1 MLYKHLALLI
11 RDRVAS
17 NGSKTALRFKNQVSR
32 SWVDISYNEMGKA
45 IDNIAKS
52 LIDDDVKPKNTIG
65 IFSRNMPEWS
75 ISDFAIMSVGAVT
88 IPIYPTDSAAQT
100 AYIIRETEMK
110 IIFVGEQEQYDK
122 VLQVISDDTLPVK
135 MVVFDD
141 SVDLRNNSYA
151 TYFRQYFQLGEALRS
166 DRLNN
171 RLANVSVDDIATI
184 LYTSGTTG
192 EPKGVILSHSNFT
205 NTLYNHD
212 VLLDGLKGNEVSLSF
227 LPLSHIFERAWSIY
241 CLHKG
246 IQVNCLLNPKD
257 VIDGLKE
264 VKPHIMCAVPR
275 FFEKT
280 YHVVMEKVESSSPL
294 KKKLFHWAVA
304 VGAKVMDLKRQEL
317 PVPMIDSVRHAIAD
331 KLVLKSGRAAFGGNI
346 IFFPCGGAM
355 LPNHINQ
362 FFHSV
367 GVNIK
372 YAYGLTEACASVTV
386 FRDTGFKFGTVGKP
400 LPNVEVK
407 IGENNEILLRCKS
420 LFQGY
425 YKKPEETAKSFE
437 NGWFKTGDAG
447 EIDED
452 GCLIMKERIKDL
464 IKTSSGKFIAPQQ
477 IESMI
482 GNDPYVEHVMAIGD
496 NRKFLSALIVP
507 NFSLLEKYAR
517 EMNIR
522 FSTRDD
528 LLKNSQIVKF
538 FEERV
543 HAIQEVLANYQRVKK
558 FALLNS
564 EFSIPG
570 GEFTS
575 TLKTRRGFV
584 LQKYSE
590 IIERMYRE

>member
-11 RDRVAS
+11 RDRIVS
-17 NGSKTALRFKNQVSR
+17 YGNRTAMRFKNQTSNC
-32 SWVDISYNEMGKA
+32 WEDISYNEMGNA
-45 IDNIAKS
+45 IDNVAKS
-52 LIDDDVKPKNTIG
+52 LIDDDVKVNDNIG
-65 IFSRNMPEWS
+65 IFSGNMPEWT
-75 ISDFAIMSVGAVT
+75 ISDFAIMSIGAVT
-88 IPIYPTDSAAQT
+88 IPIYATDSAAQT
-100 AYIIRETEMK
+100 AYIIRETKMK

-122 VLQVISDDTLPVK
+122 ILQVIAEFSMPVK
-135 MVVFDD
+135 IVVFDGNV
-141 SVDLRNNSYA
+141 SLRNNKYSS
-151 TYFRQYFQLGEALRS
+151 YFRHYFELGEALRP
-166 DRLNN
+166 DKLNN
-171 RLANVSVDDIATI
+171 RLASVSVDDVASI

-192 EPKGVILSHSNFT
+192 EPKGVILRHSNFT

-212 VLLDGLKGNEVSLSF
+212 IFLDIKGHEVSLAF
-227 LPLSHIFERAWSIY
+227 LPLSHIFERTWTAY

-246 IQVNCLLNPKD
+246 IVVNYLLNPKN
-257 VIDGLKE
+257 VVEALQE
-264 VKPHIMCAVPR
+264 VKPNIMCAVPR

-280 YHVVMEKVESSSPL
+280 YNAVMEKVETYSPA
-294 KKKLFHWAVA
+294 KKKLFHWAIG
-304 VGAKVMDLKRQEL
+304 VGKKVMELKRLEL
-317 PVPMIDSVRHAIAD
+317 PVSVSNKILFAIAD
-331 KLVLKSGRAAFGGNI
+331 KLVLKKGRAAFGGNI
-346 IFFPCGGAM
+346 LFFPCGGAM
-355 LPNHINQ
+355 LPDNINT

-367 GVNIK
+367 GINIK
-372 YAYGLTEACASVTV
+372 YAYGLTESCATV
-386 FRDTGFKFGTVGKP
+386 SAFADTKFKFGTVGMP

-407 IGENNEILLRCKS
+407 IGDNDEIMLRGKNI
-420 LFQGY
+420 FHGY
-425 YKKPEETAKSFE
+425 YKKPEETEKSFVD
-437 NGWFKTGDAG
+437 GWFKTGDAG
-447 EIDED
+447 AIDED
-452 GCLIMKERIKDL
+452 GFLIMKERIKDL

-522 FSTRDD
+522 FSSRED

-538 FEERV
+538 FEDRV
-543 HAIQEVLANYQRVKK
+543 HVIQEVLANYQRVKK
-558 FALLNS
+558 FVLLTK

-584 LQKYSE
+584 LQKYSD

>member
-11 RDRVAS
+11 RDRIVS
-17 NGSKTALRFKNQVSR
+17 YGSRTAMRFKNQTSNC
-32 SWVDISYNEMGKA
+32 WEDISYNEMGNA
-45 IDNIAKS
+45 IDNVGKS
-52 LIDDDVKPKNTIG
+52 LIEDDVKVNDNIG
-65 IFSRNMPEWS
+65 IFSRNMPEWT
-75 ISDFAIMSVGAVT
+75 ISDFAIMSIGAVT
-88 IPIYPTDSAAQT
+88 IPIYATDSAAQT
-100 AYIIRETEMK
+100 EYIIRETKMK

-122 VLQVISDDTLPVK
+122 ILQVIAEFSLPVK
-135 MVVFDD
+135 IVVFDGNV
-141 SVDLRNNSYA
+141 SLRNNKYSS
-151 TYFRQYFQLGEALRS
+151 YFRHYFELGEALRP
-166 DRLNN
+166 DKLNN
-171 RLANVSVDDIATI
+171 RLANVSVDDVASI

-192 EPKGVILSHSNFT
+192 EPKGVILQHSNFS

-212 VLLDGLKGNEVSLSF
+212 IFLDIKGHEVSLAF
-227 LPLSHIFERAWSIY
+227 LPLSHIFERTWTAY

-246 IQVNCLLNPKD
+246 IVVNYLLNPKN
-257 VIDGLKE
+257 VVEALQE
-264 VKPHIMCAVPR
+264 VKPNIMCAVPR

-280 YHVVMEKVESSSPL
+280 YNAVMEKVETYSPG
-294 KKKLFHWAVA
+294 KKKLFHWAIG
-304 VGAKVMDLKRQEL
+304 VGKKVMELKRLEL
-317 PVPMIDSVRHAIAD
+317 PVSVSNKILFAIAD
-331 KLVLKSGRAAFGGNI
+331 KLVLKKGRAAFGGNI
-346 IFFPCGGAM
+346 LFFPCGGAM
-355 LPNHINQ
+355 LPDNINT

-367 GVNIK
+367 GINIK
-372 YAYGLTEACASVTV
+372 YAYGLTESCATV
-386 FRDTGFKFGTVGKP
+386 SAFADTKFKFGTVGKP

-407 IGENNEILLRCKS
+407 IGDNNEIMLRGKNI
-420 LFQGY
+420 FQGY
-425 YKKPEETAKSFE
+425 YKKPEETEKSFVD
-437 NGWFKTGDAG
+437 GWFKTGDAG
-447 EIDED
+447 AIDED
-452 GCLIMKERIKDL
+452 GFLIMKERIKDL

-522 FSTRDD
+522 FSSRED

-543 HAIQEVLANYQRVKK
+543 HVIQEVLANYQRVKK
-558 FALLNS
+558 FVLLTK

-584 LQKYSE
+584 LQKYSD

>member
-17 NGSKTALRFKNQVSR
+17 YGNKTAMRFKNQTSDC
-32 SWVDISYNEMGKA
+32 WEDISYNEMGKA
-45 IDNIAKS
+45 IDNIAKA
-52 LIDDDVKPKNTIG
+52 LIDDDVKVKDNIG
-65 IFSRNMPEWS
+65 IFSRNMPEWT
-75 ISDFAIMSVGAVT
+75 ISDFAIMSIGAVT
-88 IPIYPTDSAAQT
+88 IPIYATDSAAQT
-100 AYIIRETEMK
+100 AYIMRETEMK

-122 VLQVISDDTLPVK
+122 VLQVITEFAIPVK
-135 MVVFDD
+135 IVAYDCD
-141 SVDLRNNSYA
+141 VDLRNNKYA
-151 TYFRQYFQLGEALRS
+151 GYFRQYFQLGEALRPEK
-166 DRLNN
+166 LNN
-171 RLANVSVDDIATI
+171 RLASVSVDDVATI

-192 EPKGVILSHSNFT
+192 EPKGVILRHSNFS
-205 NTLYNHD
+205 NTLHNHD
-212 VLLDGLKGNEVSLSF
+212 IFLDIKGHEVSLAF
-227 LPLSHIFERAWSIY
+227 LPLSHIFERTWTAY

-246 IQVNCLLNPKD
+246 IVVNYLLNPKNVVEALHD
-257 VIDGLKE
+257 

-280 YHVVMEKVESSSPL
+280 YHVVMEKIETYSPV
-294 KKKLFHWAVA
+294 KKKLFYWAI
-304 VGAKVMDLKRQEL
+304 GIGKKVMEL
-317 PVPMIDSVRHAIAD
+317 NRLEQPVSVFDRIRYSIAD
-331 KLVLKSGRAAFGGNI
+331 KLVLKKGRAAFGGNI

-355 LPNHINQ
+355 LPNHINS

-367 GVNIK
+367 GIHVK
-372 YAYGLTEACASVTV
+372 YAYGLTESCATV
-386 FRDTGFKFGTVGKP
+386 SAFADTKFKFGTVGKP

-407 IGENNEILLRCKS
+407 IGDNNEIMLRGKNI
-420 LFQGY
+420 FHGY
-425 YKKPEETAKSFE
+425 YKKPEETEKSFVD
-437 NGWFKTGDAG
+437 GWFKTGDAG
-447 EIDED
+447 ELDEE
-452 GCLIMKERIKDL
+452 GYLIMKERIKDL

-482 GNDPYVEHVMAIGD
+482 GTDPYVEHVMAIGD

-522 FSTRDD
+522 FSSRED
-528 LLKNSQIVKF
+528 LLKNSQILKF
-538 FEERV
+538 FEIRV

-558 FALLNS
+558 FALLTT

-575 TLKTRRGFV
+575 TLKTRRSFV
-584 LQKYSE
+584 IQKYSE

>member
-11 RDRVAS
+11 RDRIVS
-17 NGSKTALRFKNQVSR
+17 YGNRTAMRFKNQTSNC
-32 SWVDISYNEMGKA
+32 WEDISYNEMGNA
-45 IDNIAKS
+45 IDNVAKS
-52 LIDDDVKPKNTIG
+52 LIDDDVKVNDNIG
-65 IFSRNMPEWS
+65 IFSGNMPEWT
-75 ISDFAIMSVGAVT
+75 ISDFAIMSIGAVT
-88 IPIYPTDSAAQT
+88 IPIYATDSAAQT
-100 AYIIRETEMK
+100 AYIIRETKMK

-122 VLQVISDDTLPVK
+122 ILQVIAEFSMPVK
-135 MVVFDD
+135 IVVFDGNV
-141 SVDLRNNSYA
+141 SLRNNKYSS
-151 TYFRQYFQLGEALRS
+151 YFRHYFELGEALRP
-166 DRLNN
+166 DKLNN
-171 RLANVSVDDIATI
+171 RLASVSVDDVASI

-192 EPKGVILSHSNFT
+192 EPKGVILRHSNFT

-212 VLLDGLKGNEVSLSF
+212 IFLDIKGHEVSLAF
-227 LPLSHIFERAWSIY
+227 LPLSHIFERTWTAY

-246 IQVNCLLNPKD
+246 IVVNYLLNPKN
-257 VIDGLKE
+257 VVEALQE
-264 VKPHIMCAVPR
+264 VKPNIMCAVPR

-280 YHVVMEKVESSSPL
+280 YNAVMEKVETYSPA
-294 KKKLFHWAVA
+294 KKKLFHWAIG
-304 VGAKVMDLKRQEL
+304 VGKKVMELKRLEL
-317 PVPMIDSVRHAIAD
+317 SISVSNKILFAIAD
-331 KLVLKSGRAAFGGNI
+331 KLVLKKGRAAFGGNI
-346 IFFPCGGAM
+346 LFFPCGGAM
-355 LPNHINQ
+355 LPDNINT

-367 GVNIK
+367 GINIK
-372 YAYGLTEACASVTV
+372 YAYGLTESCATV
-386 FRDTGFKFGTVGKP
+386 SAFADTKFKFGTVGMP

-407 IGENNEILLRCKS
+407 IGDNDEIMLRGKNI
-420 LFQGY
+420 FHGY
-425 YKKPEETAKSFE
+425 YKKPEETEKSFVD
-437 NGWFKTGDAG
+437 GWFKTGDAG
-447 EIDED
+447 AIDED
-452 GCLIMKERIKDL
+452 GFLIMKERIKDL

-522 FSTRDD
+522 FSSRED

-538 FEERV
+538 FEDRV
-543 HAIQEVLANYQRVKK
+543 HVIQEVLANYQRVKK
-558 FALLNS
+558 FVLLTK

-584 LQKYSE
+584 LQKYSD